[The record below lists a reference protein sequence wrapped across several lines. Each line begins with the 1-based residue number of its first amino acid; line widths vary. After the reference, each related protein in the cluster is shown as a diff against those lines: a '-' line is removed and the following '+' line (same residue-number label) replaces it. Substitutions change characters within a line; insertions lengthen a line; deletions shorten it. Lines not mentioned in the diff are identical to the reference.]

1 MSERVTELL
10 SRVQKLEDELKDS
23 ERKRMDLIQS
33 NAALQKILKA
43 CQEQEVRAQLE
54 IASLAC
60 SSCTALLHSV
70 IKQTMHYALPNKATV
85 HYPKLMHSCCL

>member
-1 MSERVTELL
+1 MSEEVTGSGELL
-10 SRVQKLEDELKDS
+10 SRVQELEDELKDS

-43 CQEQEVRAQLE
+43 YREQEVRAQQE

-60 SSCTALLHSV
+60 SSCTALLHS
-70 IKQTMHYALPNKATV
+70 L
-85 HYPKLMHSCCL
+85 